1 MKRPFKRK
9 SNSVEEDTIH
19 EERGEDIL
27 ETPCVFMCLYLG

>member
-9 SNSVEEDTIH
+9 SNSVEEDTIR

-27 ETPCVFMCLYLG
+27 ETTILCVCI